1 MASDPCDF
9 HIWNVKGHASN
20 GTTRRIHLKNCARR
34 NELHTFRDQN
44 GSKGSREVLRSQS
57 LSHRAFI
64 LHHRTYALGIVAP
77 SSSGNTTFQ
86 QRSSNAMGNLSPS
99 WHNHCTHVDQALHN
113 RRSALTQ
120 VVQTLWG
127 GVPSHQ
133 QTRRGPLP
141 WQRIP
146 ATFLYEM

>member
-1 MASDPCDF
+1 MAADPCEF
-9 HIWNVKGHASN
+9 SLRAVE
-20 GTTRRIHLKNCARR
+20 GTRPMAQRGAFTERTARAAM
-34 NELHTFRDQN
+34 ELHTFRDQN